1 MNDALTDIWWVPDQA
16 GLHLSYF
23 FCVARNEQKGE
34 LEMNTLEVKVIKGIL
49 GGMICFGV
57 AELIAETQILG
68 LNLRL
73 RNVEKNVVAQSN
85 QAKEDAE

>member
-1 MNDALTDIWWVPDQA
+1 MNA
-16 GLHLSYF
+16 
-23 FCVARNEQKGE
+23 
-34 LEMNTLEVKVIKGIL
+34 LEVKVIKGIL

-57 AELIAETQILG
+57 AGLIAETQILG

-73 RNVEKNVVAQSN
+73 RKVEKNVVAQSN